1 MKNGNQTQKTLSV
14 YCGEHAFYRAHLKI
28 DPQTGRN
35 YLRLGLFSPDALTGT
50 GKPLFRIDSRNISK
64 IRTAIRHHRKKQ
76 RQHNVR

>member
-1 MKNGNQTQKTLSV
+1 VKNGNQTQKALAV

-50 GKPLFRIDSRNISK
+50 GKRNPPQNRK
-64 IRTAIRHHRKKQ
+64 HRNFAPTP
-76 RQHNVR
+76 R